1 MERQWKQWFGILVL
15 ALFAP
20 PGAFAQGTAA
30 VKGLV
35 KDSSGGSIPG
45 AVVRVVNESG
55 ATTEAV
61 TDGEGPST
69 RRRWLPAPIAWK
81 RRSTASKPP
90 SGA

>member
-1 MERQWKQWFGILVL
+1 MERQFSRWLGILAVT

-20 PGAFAQGTAA
+20 AGAFAQNTAS

-55 ATTEAV
+55 T
-61 TDGEGPST
+61 
-69 RRRWLPAPIAWK
+69 
-81 RRSTASKPP
+81 
-90 SGA
+90 